1 MRNVPSTRAAV
12 VALMLVAVVGATGA
26 APAAAA
32 PDRNG
37 RPRSAEPNSG
47 PRQPARVVWDRGR
60 DDVDGSLRPADIVQ
74 ADDLIVQASI
84 CVGFDCVNGE
94 SFGFDTL
101 RLKENNARIAFVD
114 TSGAGFATDDWE
126 LTANDSANGGLD
138 RFSIA
143 NTTDAT
149 IPFTVVGNATTN
161 ALVVGAG
168 RIGIGTAEPGLSVH
182 AVADNTPA
190 IRLAQTAV
198 QFTAQTWDIGA
209 NEANFFVRDTT
220 NSSLLPFRIRPGA
233 PTSSLDIAANGD
245 IGVGTQAPAADLHLL
260 GAGPQRVRL
269 QTTGGTA
276 STWGM
281 GATALGTF
289 TIDSGGGPEITIAA
303 TGGDIGIGT
312 PAPEEDLHLVGAD
325 PQRVRLQTTGGTAS
339 TWDAGATTD
348 GTFTIDSVAGAGA
361 ELTVTGEG
369 MVRVLPRRRPPT
381 QGVAMGAMYN
391 DTSRA
396 LCWYDGARWLKV
408 AGPGSCR

>member
-1 MRNVPSTRAAV
+1 MRNVPPSRAAV
-12 VALMLVAVVGATGA
+12 VALALVAVVGATGA

-37 RPRSAEPNSG
+37 RPRSAEPKSG

-60 DDVDGSLRPADIVQ
+60 DDVDGRLRPADIVQ
-74 ADDLIVQASI
+74 ADDLIVQGSI
-84 CVGFDCVNGE
+84 CVGLDCVNGE

-101 RLKENNARIAFVD
+101 RLKESNTRIAFVD
-114 TSGAGFATDDWE
+114 TSGAGYARDDWE
-126 LTANDSANGGLD
+126 LTANDSAEGGLD

-149 IPFTVVGNATTN
+149 IPFTVAGNATTN

-220 NSSLLPFRIRPGA
+220 NGQLLPFRIRPGA

-245 IGVGTQAPAADLHLL
+245 IGIGTQAPEADLHL
-260 GAGPQRVRL
+260 AGVEPQRVRL
-269 QTTGGTA
+269 QTTGGT
-276 STWGM
+276 
-281 GATALGTF
+281 
-289 TIDSGGGPEITIAA
+289 P
-303 TGGDIGIGT
+303 
-312 PAPEEDLHLVGAD
+312 
-325 PQRVRLQTTGGTAS
+325 S
-339 TWDAGATTD
+339 TWDAGATAE
-348 GTFTIDSVAGAGA
+348 GTFTIDSVAGTGA

-381 QGVAMGAMYN
+381 SGVAMGAMYN